1 MMMDSVTGVKRL
13 QNDLISRYELIHDLS
28 YVPPELLSDRKY
40 LYARIMKLHT
50 VDAAPVVHGRWVGIE
65 YDGYADGN
73 PVYDLWECSV
83 CAEEHKGE
91 LDTLSNY
98 CPNCGAKMW

>member
-1 MMMDSVTGVKRL
+1 M
-13 QNDLISRYELIHDLS
+13 NDLISRYELIHDLS

-73 PVYDLWECSV
+73 PVYNLWECSV
-83 CAEEHKGE
+83 CAEEHRGE
-91 LDTLSNY
+91 IDTLSNY